1 MQFRHASLQPLMQ
14 SVRAKKI
21 SMSEKDSHPLRN
33 GVIATVVGGVI
44 LSAIPPVRDFV
55 SKIFGWIWSVIVWI
69 WEALVSS
76 YSIPGW
82 VLITVSLLAVIGVI
96 SIYIAVRPSKEP
108 EYKKYTEDFIYGV
121 KWRWSWLG
129 DKISRLRCYCPVCD
143 ADLVHDDSSCKN
155 RRSNVRK
162 TDFICEHCGNQVIAS
177 IDGGNM
183 DYAVGAVEREIY
195 RKIRTNEHASAKS

>member
-1 MQFRHASLQPLMQ
+1 
-14 SVRAKKI
+14 
-21 SMSEKDSHPLRN
+21 MSEKDSHPLRN

-82 VLITVSLLAVIGVI
+82 VLITVSLLAVIGAI

-108 EYKKYTEDFIYGV
+108 ENKKYTEDFIYGV
-121 KWRWSWLG
+121 KWR
-129 DKISRLRCYCPVCD
+129 
-143 ADLVHDDSSCKN
+143 
-155 RRSNVRK
+155 
-162 TDFICEHCGNQVIAS
+162 
-177 IDGGNM
+177 
-183 DYAVGAVEREIY
+183 
-195 RKIRTNEHASAKS
+195 